1 MRIRAQMHPQ
11 QKTEDHCY
19 LACAGGAN
27 EAELVLPR
35 VLGHS
40 GMLGQPR
47 RNEQQAPTCGAAL
60 TVTASSTGPMTQQNA
75 ATFCGKLL
83 LVGGRC
89 WRCKRK
95 HTVRSKDNPWVG
107 ESSPDKLRAALVL
120 LGRVALTQS
129 EIGPY
134 SVCAGK

>member
-1 MRIRAQMHPQ
+1 MHPQ

-27 EAELVLPR
+27 EAELALPR

-60 TVTASSTGPMTQQNA
+60 TEVPTKQSLHCHEFWATPACSDILKMERTEASTPR
-75 ATFCGKLL
+75 
-83 LVGGRC
+83 VG
-89 WRCKRK
+89 
-95 HTVRSKDNPWVG
+95 TL
-107 ESSPDKLRAALVL
+107 SS
-120 LGRVALTQS
+120 
-129 EIGPY
+129 
-134 SVCAGK
+134 